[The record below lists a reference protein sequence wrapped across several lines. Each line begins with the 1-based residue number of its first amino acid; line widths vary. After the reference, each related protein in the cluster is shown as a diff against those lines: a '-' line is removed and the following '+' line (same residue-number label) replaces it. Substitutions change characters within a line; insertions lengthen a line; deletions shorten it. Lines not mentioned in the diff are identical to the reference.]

1 MSGSESSD
9 DEYKKSQNNFDE
21 DSDNEQ
27 NLRNPARKYEGKN
40 KKEEQNFKKKSIVKK
55 YIKLEKK
62 KYIEKQEKEAHEN
75 YEDCSKVVNET
86 DEDFEEDND
95 EDEYEDD
102 IYNVK
107 SPEYLEYK
115 KNIFSSDKP
124 THSDAE
130 LDYYYI
136 SGSKNVKKFINLK
149 KYGKNLEIVEEHVK
163 QIAHNL
169 EIDENPKIYSPITII
184 EYHNYNTDSVKN
196 IAEIIDG
203 HHRIL
208 ALESIYKKKPNFK
221 IDIRI
226 NIIKSDFPDSPR
238 TNTIFRKFN
247 IIKPFIVDFDI
258 LDTTELI
265 VKALNL
271 KFSNNKFEFIK
282 DTDENIRRPTIKLKE
297 IHGYI
302 QQRLNELKI
311 TKKINYN
318 DISFENI
325 ITEFERYN
333 NIFSTQNIER
343 FNNDKIFKDGSK
355 TKISELMFNKAVKYN
370 CFIGLVN
377 LKVLIE
383 KCITYNL

>member
-1 MSGSESSD
+1 MSDIEVSN
-9 DEYKKSQNNFDE
+9 DEGEVYLDSYNNFDK

-27 NLRNPARKYEGKN
+27 DLRNPARKYED
-40 KKEEQNFKKKSIVKK
+40 EQDFKKKIYCKK
-55 YIKLEKK
+55 YIKLQKN
-62 KYIEKQEKEAHEN
+62 KYKAKQEQEANKADDIKVINKTNEN
-75 YEDCSKVVNET
+75 C
-86 DEDFEEDND
+86 EEDND
-95 EDEYEDD
+95 EDEND

-115 KNIFSSDKP
+115 KKIFSSDKP

-184 EYHNYNTDSVKN
+184 EYHNYNTDSIKN

-226 NIIKSDFPDSPR
+226 NIIKSDFPDSPK

-318 DISFENI
+318 DISFNNI

-333 NIFSTQNIER
+333 NIFSTQNIEC
-343 FNNDKIFKDGSK
+343 FNNDKIFKDVSK
-355 TKISELMFNKAVKYN
+355 TKISELMFNKAIKYN

>member
-1 MSGSESSD
+1 MSDIEVSN
-9 DEYKKSQNNFDE
+9 DEGELYLDSYNNFDK

-27 NLRNPARKYEGKN
+27 DLINPARKYEDKY
-40 KKEEQNFKKKSIVKK
+40 EQDFKKKSCCKK
-55 YIKLEKK
+55 YIKLQKNKYKAKK
-62 KYIEKQEKEAHEN
+62 ETEAN
-75 YEDCSKVVNET
+75 KADDIKVINET
-86 DEDFEEDND
+86 DENYEEDND
-95 EDEYEDD
+95 EDEDD

-184 EYHNYNTDSVKN
+184 EYHNYNTDSIKN

-226 NIIKSDFPDSPR
+226 NIIKSDFPDSPK

-343 FNNDKIFKDGSK
+343 FNNDKIFKDASK

-370 CFIGLVN
+370 CFIGIVN
-377 LKVLIE
+377 LKALIE